1 MVEEGWGRGEVGLEA
16 EKTSVGAG
24 AEGDDLF
31 LGRRGGGGGGEEAV
45 DKVVDC
51 FGADVGS

>member
-1 MVEEGWGRGEVGLEA
+1 MVEEGWGRGRLGLET
-16 EKTSVGAG
+16 EESSVGAG
-24 AEGDDLF
+24 TEGDDLF
-31 LGRRGGGGGGEEAV
+31 LGRGGGGGVEEAV